1 MVSVSIDAQLTDA
14 RSIPNMI
21 GVISTAAESC
31 AGVGWIV
38 EVTVRISWKCFAVGT
53 ALIRKPPCPSTRRN
67 SG

>member
-38 EVTVRISWKCFAVGT
+38 EVTVRCFLIVQDSEKC
-53 ALIRKPPCPSTRRN
+53 RSTR
-67 SG
+67 SFE